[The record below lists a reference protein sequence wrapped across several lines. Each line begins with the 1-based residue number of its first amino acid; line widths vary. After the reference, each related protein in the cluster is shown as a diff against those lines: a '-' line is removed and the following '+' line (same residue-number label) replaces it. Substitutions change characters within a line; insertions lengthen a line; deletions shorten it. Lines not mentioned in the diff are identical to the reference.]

1 MTALAAPAA
10 FAQAWPDKPIRFLM
24 SAPAGSSIDVLGRTI
39 ADKLKDRLGQP
50 VVVENKPA
58 AGGTVATAEVAH
70 SAPDG
75 YTMVLAFNGP
85 LSFAPLLQKL
95 PYDVAKDLAPVII
108 TSSQPNVLAI
118 NATLPVHSVKE
129 LVAYA
134 KANPGKL
141 NYASVGNGS
150 SSHLNM
156 ELFKSVA
163 GFDAV
168 HVPFNGS
175 PPAVKAT
182 VQNETQMMFA
192 VMQPLQA
199 QIQAGQLR
207 ALAVTTGK
215 RFPLLPDLPT
225 IAESGYPGFEAL
237 AWNGVLVAANTPRPI
252 IARLNAEMN
261 AVLKEP
267 GRAAE
272 DARLRIRPDRRDAGG
287 VRRADQRRSDA
298 MGAGDQEGRPEG
310 RLSMSAVNRGQ
321 RCISRQELATF
332 AHADAAKYISDP
344 DVQRSGGSRKRGGT
358 PMSDVDKVVLAYSG
372 GLDTSVILKWLQDT
386 YGCEVVT
393 FTADIGQGEEVEPA
407 RAKALQLGIKK
418 KNIYIE
424 DLREEFVR
432 DFVFP
437 MFRAN
442 AVYEGEYLLGTSIAR
457 PLIAKRL
464 VEIARK
470 TGADAISHGATGK
483 GNDQVR
489 FELGA
494 YALAPNIRI
503 IAPWREWD
511 LLSREKLLAYA
522 DQHGIPVDFKKRREA
537 GGAPYSMDANLLHIS
552 YEGGILE
559 DPDFEP
565 EESMWRMTVSPEKRA
580 GESADGRARVSRWR
594 RRRGG
599 RQDDVARERCWRR

>member
-1 MTALAAPAA
+1 MFKRLTIALLAMALATPLA
-10 FAQAWPDKPIRFLM
+10 FAQAWPDRPIKFLM

-50 VVVENKPA
+50 VVVDNKPA

-95 PYDVAKDLAPVII
+95 PYEVAKDLAQVII
-108 TSSQPNVLAI
+108 TSSQPNVLAV

-175 PPAVKAT
+175 PPAVKST
-182 VQNETQMMFA
+182 VQNETQMIFA

-199 QIQAGQLR
+199 QIQAGALR

-267 GRAAE
+267 
-272 DARLRIRPDRRDAGG
+272 
-287 VRRADQRRSDA
+287 
-298 MGAGDQEGRPEG
+298 
-310 RLSMSAVNRGQ
+310 
-321 RCISRQELATF
+321 
-332 AHADAAKYISDP
+332 
-344 DVQRSGGSRKRGGT
+344 DVQQKMHGFGFDLIGGT
-358 PMSDVDKVVLAYSG
+358 PEDFGALISG
-372 GLDTSVILKWLQDT
+372 EATKWAP
-386 YGCEVVT
+386 V
-393 FTADIGQGEEVEPA
+393 
-407 RAKALQLGIKK
+407 IKK
-418 KNIYIE
+418 VGLK
-424 DLREEFVR
+424 
-432 DFVFP
+432 
-437 MFRAN
+437 
-442 AVYEGEYLLGTSIAR
+442 
-457 PLIAKRL
+457 
-464 VEIARK
+464 
-470 TGADAISHGATGK
+470 
-483 GNDQVR
+483 
-489 FELGA
+489 
-494 YALAPNIRI
+494 
-503 IAPWREWD
+503 
-511 LLSREKLLAYA
+511 
-522 DQHGIPVDFKKRREA
+522 VD
-537 GGAPYSMDANLLHIS
+537 
-552 YEGGILE
+552 
-559 DPDFEP
+559 
-565 EESMWRMTVSPEKRA
+565 
-580 GESADGRARVSRWR
+580 
-594 RRRGG
+594 
-599 RQDDVARERCWRR
+599 